1 MKCELKYIVRE
12 NKKTIKEITLKKL
25 MISVAVYMILYGIVY
40 YLLGEGTVYAVS
52 AVVAV
57 CAVVC
62 AVVLSLYNA
71 TMHCRRRSND

>member
-1 MKCELKYIVRE
+1 MKCEFKYIVQE
-12 NKKTIKEITLKKL
+12 NKKIIKEITLKEL
-25 MISVAVYMILYGIVY
+25 MLSAIVYMILYGIVY

-62 AVVLSLYNA
+62 VVVLSLYNA
-71 TMHCRRRSND
+71 TMYCRRQK